1 MSKVIIDMKTRT
13 VTIGDITIDM
23 EKQQVTIGEVEVEVR
38 TWDETLPAKIVK
50 TEGDHEPVKA
60 EQRKKFKENREDL
73 VGTSVIMPDGDVWD
87 VEKHI
92 KGTHYV
98 VKRNYVEGATRPTG
112 GTGPTRLGTMR
123 IKKRH
128 ASHNRKKDEW
138 LWWEDRVRRTGS
150 GGRVKGGDHLPH
162 CSICGMVGKY
172 ASTCESVKTSGG
184 EWLLQHREIT
194 QQDGE
199 VR

>member
-38 TWDETLPAKIVK
+38 TWDETLPAEIVK

-73 VGTSVIMPDGDVWD
+73 VGTSVIMPDGGIWI
-87 VEKHI
+87 VETHI

-98 VKRNYVEGATRPTG
+98 VKQNYVEGATRK
-112 GTGPTRLGTMR
+112 RLGTMR

-172 ASTCESVKTSGG
+172 ASTCESVKTSSG